1 MAARRVTDALLFLL
15 AAAIPLSTTAME
27 GAVLALG
34 VLTLLTAARRQSP
47 VRATPLDGVL
57 GLFYATLALSTVVS
71 GHLREA
77 TGWARLW
84 VVVTYFV
91 VFWWLRDRRQTI
103 RFVYVLDDESGAPG
117 RPPRRTGCSSTPPA
131 PTGTAPPSAGPSSFT
146 PAKRAARAMRSWV
159 SFATT

>member
-1 MAARRVTDALLFLL
+1 MAARRVADALLFLL

-34 VLTLLTAARRQSP
+34 ALTLFTAARRQSP

-77 TGWARLW
+77 TGWALGQA
-84 VVVTYFV
+84 
-91 VFWWLRDRRQTI
+91 WL
-103 RFVYVLDDESGAPG
+103 
-117 RPPRRTGCSSTPPA
+117 
-131 PTGTAPPSAGPSSFT
+131 PSSLIF
-146 PAKRAARAMRSWV
+146 
-159 SFATT
+159 